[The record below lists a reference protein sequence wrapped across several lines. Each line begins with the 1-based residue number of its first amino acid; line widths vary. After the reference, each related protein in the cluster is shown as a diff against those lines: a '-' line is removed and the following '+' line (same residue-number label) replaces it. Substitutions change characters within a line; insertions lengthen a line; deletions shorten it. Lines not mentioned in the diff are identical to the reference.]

1 MRSFLYA
8 LIAFIFVSPSTFAQE
23 IQSQGHPQ
31 IGGEGRLLIVRVVP
45 GDKTAKLFFAGK
57 KAAEID
63 FKKDH
68 KVLSITALSDG
79 MSEELHFKSTGDA
92 YEVYG
97 TPNKPYDLN
106 VKSEVRGKVETIK
119 VNISPAKP

>member
-1 MRSFLYA
+1 MRTLLYT
-8 LIAFIFVSPSTFAQE
+8 LVAFAFVIPSAFAQE
-23 IQSQGHPQ
+23 IQSQGLPQ
-31 IGGEGRLLIVRVVP
+31 IGGEGRLLMVRVVP
-45 GDKTAKLFFAGK
+45 GDKTAKLFFVGK

-68 KVLSITALSDG
+68 KVLSITAFSDG
-79 MSEELHFKSTGDA
+79 KSEELRFKSTGDS

-106 VKSEVRGKVETIK
+106 VKSEVKGNVETIK

>member
-1 MRSFLYA
+1 MRSAF
-8 LIAFIFVSPSTFAQE
+8 FIFAASIFISLPGFSQE

-31 IGGEGRLLIVRVVP
+31 IGGEGRLVMIRVVP
-45 GDKTAKLFFAGK
+45 GDRTAKLFFVGK

-68 KVLSITALSDG
+68 KVLSITALTDG
-79 MSEELHFKSTGDA
+79 KSEELHFKSTGEA

-119 VNISPAKP
+119 VNVSPSKP

>member
-1 MRSFLYA
+1 MRAFSFMA
-8 LIAFIFVSPSTFAQE
+8 LVSLFISLPGLSQE

-31 IGGEGRLLIVRVVP
+31 IGGEGRLLMVRVVP
-45 GDKTAKLFFAGK
+45 GDKTAKLYFVGK

-68 KVLSITALSDG
+68 KVLSITAFSNG
-79 MSEELHFKSTGDA
+79 KSEELRFKSTGEA